1 MIMDKAKKIPTRK
14 APMGVRR
21 MTVVI
26 CCVII
31 IGAIDGVH
39 ACLIEP
45 MGAGTMTAIAAITA
59 LGGVDI
65 WKSGLLK
72 KG

>member
-1 MIMDKAKKIPTRK
+1 MDKTKKAPVKK

-26 CCVII
+26 CCVIAI
-31 IGAIDGVH
+31 SAIDGIY
-39 ACLIEP
+39 AYLMEP
-45 MGAGTMTAIAAITA
+45 MGAGTITAITAITA